1 MNDRVIAVI
10 LCTKKRYDQ
19 ALAIRDDVT
28 SRLDVPTIVY
38 CDAKS
43 EGAARA
49 TQAAIATASTLFPG
63 KWVLFLEDDVQLL
76 PTAEFWFAELMREL
90 DSYSHRFSVISLCDM
105 REMSEGAW
113 TVDGNG
119 CFAGVVGKSPLGC
132 EGIGWWG
139 NQAMLVEPGTAA
151 YLSEA
156 DWFAPDVE
164 AFPGVAA
171 HRAAYQDE
179 GRNCSDIRMSYLVSK
194 WPNGPQMYA
203 VHVPSLF
210 NHVGVHSECFPGRQ
224 KSLGH
229 TQTRNLCTN
238 YGYRVIGDLRHWNR
252 FFIQKVSRKQPILE
266 DSAIADARN
275 PFGADYGKVY
285 LTPC

>member
-19 ALAIRDDVT
+19 ALAIRDDVA
-28 SRLDVPTIVY
+28 SRLEVPTIVY

-76 PTAEFWFAELMREL
+76 PTAEVWFAELMMML
-90 DSYSHRFSVISLCDM
+90 DWFRDNAAVVSLCDM
-105 REMSEGAW
+105 REVCEGAFSS
-113 TVDGNG
+113 TLS
-119 CFAGVVGKSPLGC
+119 FKSPLGC

-194 WPNGPQMYA
+194 RPNGPQMYV

-210 NHVGVHSECFPGRQ
+210 NHVGVQSECFPGRQ

-229 TQTRNLCTN
+229 TQTRNLCSN
-238 YGYRVIGDLRHWNR
+238 DWYRVMADLLRRWNR
-252 FFIQKVSRKQPILE
+252 FCRQKVSRKQPTLE
-266 DSAIADARN
+266 ASAIADAHN
-275 PFGADYGKVY
+275 PFGADYGEVY
-285 LTPC
+285 LPPC